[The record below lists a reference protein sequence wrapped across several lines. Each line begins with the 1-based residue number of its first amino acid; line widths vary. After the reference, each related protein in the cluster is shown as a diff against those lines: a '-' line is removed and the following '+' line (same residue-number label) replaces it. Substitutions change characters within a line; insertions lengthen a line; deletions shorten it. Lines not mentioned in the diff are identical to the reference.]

1 MAVSDSALTLKV
13 RGRVRVTADFIAT
26 MNSTHPHAG
35 KTGVITEF
43 LGVRLR
49 GEDWPARAMVRL
61 DDGTGIAI
69 VSLQYLEPLP

>member
-1 MAVSDSALTLKV
+1 MADSNLTLKV
-13 RGRVRVTADFIAT
+13 RGHVRITDEFINS
-26 MNSTHPHAG
+26 MNCKHPHAG

-49 GEDWPARAMVRL
+49 AADWPARAMVHL

-69 VSLQYLEPLP
+69 ISVQYLEPIP